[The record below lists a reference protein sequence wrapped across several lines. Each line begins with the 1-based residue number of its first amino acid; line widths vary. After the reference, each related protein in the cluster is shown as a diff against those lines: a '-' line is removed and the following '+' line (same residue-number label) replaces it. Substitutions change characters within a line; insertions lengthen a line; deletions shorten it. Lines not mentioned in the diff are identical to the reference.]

1 MNACCTYLR
10 VCPRA
15 RIGGDSCRVEQGRL
29 VGCYRKLRHA
39 AADACKYGAQ
49 STCSHT
55 VQRLWSRLGELSRAM
70 FSVKVSQADYISE
83 GGSGQYI
90 KIDAVPKGQRGS
102 KQVVQ
107 AMRQVQQRWLQLL
120 ESCLSS

>member
-1 MNACCTYLR
+1 
-10 VCPRA
+10 
-15 RIGGDSCRVEQGRL
+15 
-29 VGCYRKLRHA
+29 
-39 AADACKYGAQ
+39 
-49 STCSHT
+49 
-55 VQRLWSRLGELSRAM
+55 M

-107 AMRQVQQRWLQLL
+107 AMRQVQRRWLRVL
-120 ESCLSS
+120 ESCLPSNIFVNHWWVKVEDRKV